1 MLPGFL
7 LIRGLTSGLVAVP
20 FMANSAAVASDQD
33 EEDFVGLSLDGLAGL
48 WNGDE
53 TIRSIVLHSGSL
65 LQWPDPKKTGVI
77 NFATMAQNAVVLE
90 HLIRIWCPQVPEP
103 RTISIDHA
111 REQAWWI
118 LKCSRF

>member
-1 MLPGFL
+1 
-7 LIRGLTSGLVAVP
+7 
-20 FMANSAAVASDQD
+20 MANSAAVASDQD

-118 LKCSRF
+118 LKCLEVLIYSSFTILHRVFPRK